1 MYMVLFY
8 DIPSNRLRRKVANI
22 CQDYGLDRTQ
32 FSAFVGDLARGR
44 QRELMTR
51 LKNLI
56 GEADGALLLIPIQRD
71 EWDKRIEFRQNAP
84 GDGVSTFSSAIA
96 ERDTHDGSLL

>member
-8 DIPSNRLRRKVANI
+8 DIPSDRLRRKVASI

-32 FSAFVGDLARGR
+32 FSAFVGDLTRGR

-51 LKNLI
+51 LQNLI

-71 EWDKRIEFRQNAP
+71 EWDKRLEFRQNAP
-84 GDGVSTFSSAIA
+84 GDGVSTFASTIA
-96 ERDTHDGSLL
+96 EREIHDGSLL

>member
-8 DIPSNRLRRKVANI
+8 DIPSDRLRRKVASI

-32 FSAFVGDLARGR
+32 FSAFVGDLTRGR

-56 GEADGALLLIPIQRD
+56 GEDDGALLLIPIQRD

-84 GDGVSTFSSAIA
+84 GDGISTFPSAIA
-96 ERDTHDGSLL
+96 KREVPDGSLL